1 MSILMRDS
9 KGYEGGKC
17 PRGNEFLQ
25 VALTKISDGSQG

>member
-9 KGYEGGKC
+9 KGYENGKY